1 MRHSPKTYLKA
12 FHALSPL
19 LVFLVLYL
27 LTSLILND
35 FYKVP
40 ITVAFLASSVY
51 ALAITPGK
59 LTDNLTVFS
68 KGAGDN
74 NLLLMLWIF
83 IMAGAFASSAKDM
96 GGIDATV
103 NSALRWLPSD
113 ILLPGLFLSSCFISL
128 AIGSSTGTVAALV
141 PIAWGLSGEIN
152 IDPAMAVGLVV
163 GGAYFGDNLS
173 FISDTTIVATQTQGC
188 KMSDKFRENI
198 KIVGPVAIIAMV
210 AYYII
215 GKGAKGVGDVPEV
228 DAIRVLPY
236 LIVIVSAM
244 CGMNVVIVLMVGL
257 VLTGVIGLW
266 QGTFTIWEWLASIQ
280 RGISSMSDLIIMTLL
295 AGGMLA
301 IIRHNGGINY
311 LIKALSMRVNGKRG
325 GELCISLMT
334 VLVNMCTANNTVA
347 LITVGPIAKDI
358 SGKYGISPRRSAS
371 ILDTM
376 SCFTQGLLPYGIQ
389 TLMAVQLTSNVLT
402 PIDVVSHL
410 YYPMLIGLAV
420 LISIL
425 IGSKKV
431 RMNAKENAIEQ

>member
-1 MRHSPKTYLKA
+1 MARDAKTYFKA
-12 FHALSPL
+12 LRALSPL

-27 LTSLILND
+27 VTSLILND

-40 ITVAFLASSVY
+40 ITVAFLASSIY

-59 LTDNLTVFS
+59 LTDSLNVFS

-96 GGIDATV
+96 GGIEATV
-103 NSALRWLPSD
+103 NTALRWLPAN
-113 ILLPGLFLSSCFISL
+113 IILPGLFFSACFISL

-152 IDPAMAVGLVV
+152 TDPAMIVGLVV

-188 KMSDKFRENI
+188 RMSDKFKENI
-198 KIVGPVAIIAMV
+198 RIVGPVAVIMIT
-210 AYYII
+210 AYYFM
-215 GKGAKGVGDVPEV
+215 GRDVRGVEDIPEV
-228 DAIRVLPY
+228 DFIKVLPY
-236 LIVIVSAM
+236 LIVIISAM
-244 CGMNVVIVLMVGL
+244 SGMNVVIVLMCGL
-257 VLTGVIGLW
+257 ALTGIIGIW

-280 RGISSMSDLIIMTLL
+280 RGITSMSDLIIMTLL
-295 AGGMLA
+295 AGGMLS

-311 LIKALSMRVNGKRG
+311 LIKALSMKVGGKRG
-325 GELCISLMT
+325 GEFCISCMV

-358 SGKYGISPRRSAS
+358 SGKYGISPRRTAS

-389 TLMAVQLTSNVLT
+389 TLMAVQLTSNMLT

-410 YYPMLIGLAV
+410 YYPMLIGAAV
-420 LISIL
+420 IISII
-425 IGSKKV
+425 IGSKTIKK
-431 RMNAKENAIEQ
+431 ADT

>member
-1 MRHSPKTYLKA
+1 M
-12 FHALSPL
+12 
-19 LVFLVLYL
+19 
-27 LTSLILND
+27 
-35 FYKVP
+35 
-40 ITVAFLASSVY
+40 AFLASSIY

-59 LTDNLTVFS
+59 LSDSLKVFS

-83 IMAGAFASSAKDM
+83 IMAGAFAASAKDM

-103 NSALRWLPSD
+103 NTALRWLPAD
-113 ILLPGLFLSSCFISL
+113 ILLPGLFVASCFISL

-141 PIAWGLSGEIN
+141 PIAWGLSGEIST
-152 IDPAMAVGLVV
+152 DPALTVGLVV

-188 KMSDKFRENI
+188 RMSDKFRENI
-198 KIVGPVAIIAMV
+198 KIVGPVAIIMMV
-210 AYYII
+210 AYYIL
-215 GKGAKGVGDVPEV
+215 GKDVKGINDIPEV
-228 DAIRVLPY
+228 DFIKVLPY
-236 LIVIVSAM
+236 LIVIASAVA
-244 CGMNVVIVLMVGL
+244 GMNVVLVLMMGL
-257 VLTGVIGLW
+257 ALTGAIGMW

-311 LIKALSMRVNGKRG
+311 LIKVLSMNVRGKRG
-325 GELCISLMT
+325 GEFCIALMT
-334 VLVNMCTANNTVA
+334 VIVNICTANNTVA

-358 SGKYGISPRRSAS
+358 SGKYGISPKRSAS

-389 TLMAVQLTSNVLT
+389 TLMAVQLTTNILS

-420 LISIL
+420 CISII
-425 IGSKKV
+425 IGSRKTEKAD
-431 RMNAKENAIEQ
+431 N

>member
-1 MRHSPKTYLKA
+1 M
-12 FHALSPL
+12 
-19 LVFLVLYL
+19 LVFLILYL
-27 LTSLILND
+27 ATSLILND

-40 ITVAFLASSVY
+40 ITVAFLASSIY

-59 LTDNLTVFS
+59 LSDNLKIFS

-83 IMAGAFASSAKDM
+83 IMAGAFAACAKDM
-96 GGIDATV
+96 GGIEATV
-103 NSALRWLPSD
+103 NTALRWLPSN
-113 ILLPGLFLSSCFISL
+113 ILLPGLFVASCFISL

-152 IDPAMAVGLVV
+152 ADPAMTVGLVV

-198 KIVGPVAIIAMV
+198 KIVGMVAIIMMV

-215 GKGAKGVGDVPEV
+215 GKDVKGMNDVPQV
-228 DAIRVLPY
+228 DFIRVLPY
-236 LIVIVSAM
+236 LIVIASAVA
-244 CGMNVVIVLMVGL
+244 GMNVVIVLMVGIA
-257 VLTGVIGLW
+257 LTGVIGISQGSFDIW
-266 QGTFTIWEWLASIQ
+266 QWLASIQ

-301 IIRHNGGINY
+301 IIKHNGGINY
-311 LIKALSMRVNGKRG
+311 LIKAMSLKVSGKRG
-325 GELCISLMT
+325 GEFCIAFMT
-334 VLVNMCTANNTVA
+334 VIVNMCTANNTVA

-358 SGKYGISPRRSAS
+358 SDKYGISPKRSAS

-389 TLMAVQLTSNVLT
+389 TLMAVQLTSNILT

-420 LISIL
+420 MISII
-425 IGSKKV
+425 IGSKKKTK
-431 RMNAKENAIEQ
+431 ADK

>member
-1 MRHSPKTYLKA
+1 M
-12 FHALSPL
+12 
-19 LVFLVLYL
+19 VFLILYL
-27 LTSLILND
+27 ATSLILND

-40 ITVAFLASSVY
+40 ITVAFLASSIY

-59 LTDNLTVFS
+59 LSDNLKVFS

-83 IMAGAFASSAKDM
+83 IMAGAFAACAKDM
-96 GGIDATV
+96 GGIEATV
-103 NSALRWLPSD
+103 NTALRWLPSN
-113 ILLPGLFLSSCFISL
+113 ILLPGLFVASCFISL

-152 IDPAMAVGLVV
+152 ADPAITVGLVV

-198 KIVGPVAIIAMV
+198 KIVGMVAIIMLV

-215 GKGAKGVGDVPEV
+215 GKDVKGMNDVPQV
-228 DAIRVLPY
+228 DFIRVLPY
-236 LIVIVSAM
+236 LIVIASAVA
-244 CGMNVVIVLMVGL
+244 GMNVVIVLMVGIA
-257 VLTGVIGLW
+257 LTGVIGISQGSFDIW
-266 QGTFTIWEWLASIQ
+266 QWLASIQ

-301 IIRHNGGINY
+301 IIKHNGGINY
-311 LIKALSMRVNGKRG
+311 LIKAMSLKVSGKRG
-325 GELCISLMT
+325 GEFCIAFMT
-334 VLVNMCTANNTVA
+334 VIVNMCTANNTVA

-358 SGKYGISPRRSAS
+358 SDKYGISPKRSAS

-389 TLMAVQLTSNVLT
+389 TLMAVQLTSNILT

-420 LISIL
+420 MISII
-425 IGSKKV
+425 IGSKKKTK
-431 RMNAKENAIEQ
+431 ADK

>member
-1 MRHSPKTYLKA
+1 M
-12 FHALSPL
+12 
-19 LVFLVLYL
+19 VFLILYL
-27 LTSLILND
+27 STSLILND

-40 ITVAFLASSVY
+40 ITVAFLASSIY

-59 LTDNLTVFS
+59 LSDNLKVFS

-83 IMAGAFASSAKDM
+83 IMAGAFAACAKDM
-96 GGIDATV
+96 GGIEATV
-103 NSALRWLPSD
+103 NTALRWLPSN
-113 ILLPGLFLSSCFISL
+113 ILLPGLFVASCFISL

-152 IDPAMAVGLVV
+152 ADPAMTVGLVV

-198 KIVGPVAIIAMV
+198 KIVGMVAIIMLV

-215 GKGAKGVGDVPEV
+215 GKDVKGMNDVPQV
-228 DAIRVLPY
+228 DFIRVLPY
-236 LIVIVSAM
+236 LIVIASAVA
-244 CGMNVVIVLMVGL
+244 GMNVVIVLMVGIA
-257 VLTGVIGLW
+257 LTGVIGISQGSFDIW
-266 QGTFTIWEWLASIQ
+266 QWLASIQ

-301 IIRHNGGINY
+301 IIKHNGGINY
-311 LIKALSMRVNGKRG
+311 LIKAMSLKVSGKRG
-325 GELCISLMT
+325 GEFCIAFMT
-334 VLVNMCTANNTVA
+334 VIVNMCTANNTVA

-358 SGKYGISPRRSAS
+358 SDKYGISPKRSAS

-389 TLMAVQLTSNVLT
+389 TLMAVQLTSNILT

-420 LISIL
+420 MISII
-425 IGSKKV
+425 IGSKKKTK
-431 RMNAKENAIEQ
+431 ADK

>member
-1 MRHSPKTYLKA
+1 M
-12 FHALSPL
+12 
-19 LVFLVLYL
+19 LVFLILYL
-27 LTSLILND
+27 ATSLILND

-40 ITVAFLASSVY
+40 ITVAFLASSIY

-59 LTDNLTVFS
+59 LSDNLKVFS

-83 IMAGAFASSAKDM
+83 IMAGAFAACAKDM

-103 NSALRWLPSD
+103 NTALRWLPSN
-113 ILLPGLFLSSCFISL
+113 ILLPGLFVASCFISL

-152 IDPAMAVGLVV
+152 ADPAMTVGLVV

-198 KIVGPVAIIAMV
+198 KIVGMVAIIMLV

-215 GKGAKGVGDVPEV
+215 GKDMKGMNDVPQV
-228 DAIRVLPY
+228 DFIRVLPY
-236 LIVIVSAM
+236 LIVIASAVA
-244 CGMNVVIVLMVGL
+244 GMNVVIVLMVGIA
-257 VLTGVIGLW
+257 LTGVIGISQGSFDIW
-266 QGTFTIWEWLASIQ
+266 QWLASIQ

-301 IIRHNGGINY
+301 IIKHNGGINY
-311 LIKALSMRVNGKRG
+311 LIKAMSLKVSGKRG
-325 GELCISLMT
+325 GEFCIAFMT
-334 VLVNMCTANNTVA
+334 VIVNMCTANNTVA

-358 SGKYGISPRRSAS
+358 SDKYGISPKRSAS

-389 TLMAVQLTSNVLT
+389 TLMAVQLTSNILT

-420 LISIL
+420 MISII
-425 IGSKKV
+425 IGSKKKTK
-431 RMNAKENAIEQ
+431 ADK

>member
-1 MRHSPKTYLKA
+1 MTGKTYIRA
-12 FHALSPL
+12 FRALSPL
-19 LVFLVLYL
+19 LVFLLIYL
-27 LTSLILND
+27 VTSLILND

-40 ITVAFLASSVY
+40 ITVAFLISSIY
-51 ALAITPGK
+51 ALAISPGK
-59 LTDNLTVFS
+59 LTDNLGIFS
-68 KGAGDN
+68 KGAGNN

-83 IMAGAFASSAKDM
+83 IMAGAFASSAKEM

-113 ILLPGLFLSSCFISL
+113 ILVPGMFVAACFISL

-141 PIAWGLSGEIN
+141 PIAWGMAGEIN
-152 IDPAMAVGLVV
+152 VDPALAVGLVV

-188 KMSDKFRENI
+188 KMSDKFRANI
-198 KIVGPVAIIAMV
+198 KIVGPVAAIMLV
-210 AYYII
+210 AYYILGMHTSGI
-215 GKGAKGVGDVPEV
+215 GDIPEV
-228 DAIRVLPY
+228 DFIRVLPY
-236 LIVIVSAM
+236 LIVIISAM
-244 CGMNVVIVLMVGL
+244 CGMNVVIVLMVGIA
-257 VLTGVIGLW
+257 LTGVIGIAE
-266 QGTFTIWEWLASIQ
+266 GTFDIWGFLASIQ
-280 RGISSMSDLIIMTLL
+280 RGIDSMSDLIIMTLL
-295 AGGMLA
+295 AGGMLS

-311 LIKALSMRVNGKRG
+311 LIKALSSRINGRKG
-325 GELCISLMT
+325 GELSIALMV

-358 SGKYGISPRRSAS
+358 SVKYDIPARRTAS

-389 TLMAVQLTSNVLT
+389 TLMAVQLTSNALT

-420 LISIL
+420 LLSIL
-425 IGSKKV
+425 FVKNTKKAV
-431 RMNAKENAIEQ
+431 KT

>member
-1 MRHSPKTYLKA
+1 M
-12 FHALSPL
+12 
-19 LVFLVLYL
+19 VFLILYL
-27 LTSLILND
+27 ATSLILND

-40 ITVAFLASSVY
+40 ITVAFLASSIY

-59 LTDNLTVFS
+59 LSENLKVFS

-83 IMAGAFASSAKDM
+83 IMAGAFAACAKDM
-96 GGIDATV
+96 GGIEATV
-103 NSALRWLPSD
+103 NTALRWLPSN
-113 ILLPGLFLSSCFISL
+113 ILLPGLFVASCFISL

-152 IDPAMAVGLVV
+152 ADPAMTVGLVV

-198 KIVGPVAIIAMV
+198 KIVGMVAIIMLV

-215 GKGAKGVGDVPEV
+215 GKDVKGMNDVPQV
-228 DAIRVLPY
+228 DFIRVLPY
-236 LIVIVSAM
+236 LIVIASAVA
-244 CGMNVVIVLMVGL
+244 GMNVVIVLMVGIA
-257 VLTGVIGLW
+257 LTGVIGISQGSFDIW
-266 QGTFTIWEWLASIQ
+266 QWLASIQ

-301 IIRHNGGINY
+301 IIKHNGGINY
-311 LIKALSMRVNGKRG
+311 LIKAMSLKVSGKRG
-325 GELCISLMT
+325 GEFCIAFMT
-334 VLVNMCTANNTVA
+334 VIVNMCTANNTVA

-358 SGKYGISPRRSAS
+358 SDKYGISPKRSAS

-389 TLMAVQLTSNVLT
+389 TLMAVQLTSNILT

-420 LISIL
+420 MISII
-425 IGSKKV
+425 IGSKKKTK
-431 RMNAKENAIEQ
+431 ADK

>member
-1 MRHSPKTYLKA
+1 MKSFKTYLRV
-12 FHALSPL
+12 FRALSPL
-19 LVFLVLYL
+19 LVFLILYL
-27 LTSLILND
+27 ATSLILND

-40 ITVAFLASSVY
+40 ITVAFLASSIY

-59 LTDNLTVFS
+59 LSDNLKVFS

-83 IMAGAFASSAKDM
+83 IMAGAFAACAKDM
-96 GGIDATV
+96 GGIEATV
-103 NSALRWLPSD
+103 NTALRWLPSN
-113 ILLPGLFLSSCFISL
+113 ILLPGLFVASCFISL

-152 IDPAMAVGLVV
+152 ADPAMTVGLVV

-198 KIVGPVAIIAMV
+198 KIVGMVAIIMLV

-215 GKGAKGVGDVPEV
+215 GKDVKGMNDVPQV
-228 DAIRVLPY
+228 DFIRVLPY
-236 LIVIVSAM
+236 LIVIASAVA
-244 CGMNVVIVLMVGL
+244 GMNVVIVLMVGIA
-257 VLTGVIGLW
+257 LTGVIGISQGSFDIW
-266 QGTFTIWEWLASIQ
+266 QWLASIQ

-301 IIRHNGGINY
+301 IIKHNGGVNY
-311 LIKALSMRVNGKRG
+311 LIKAMSLKVSGKRG
-325 GELCISLMT
+325 GEFCIAFMT
-334 VLVNMCTANNTVA
+334 VIVNMCTANNTVA

-358 SGKYGISPRRSAS
+358 SDKYGISPKRSAS

-389 TLMAVQLTSNVLT
+389 TLMAVQLTSNILT

-420 LISIL
+420 MISII
-425 IGSKKV
+425 IGSKKKTK
-431 RMNAKENAIEQ
+431 ADK